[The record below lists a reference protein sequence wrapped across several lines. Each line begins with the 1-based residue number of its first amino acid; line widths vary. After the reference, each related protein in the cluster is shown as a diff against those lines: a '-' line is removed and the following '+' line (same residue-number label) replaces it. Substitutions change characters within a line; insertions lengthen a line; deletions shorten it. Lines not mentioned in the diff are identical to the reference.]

1 MTQRPCNPTKK
12 WADLPAFFTEWNMVL
27 CWVNIDLSTD
37 LVKKCLALGKCSRQ
51 QDLYQSDFKAKIYT
65 GQAEGEP
72 GTEVRLIKVLLSWTL
87 SKGQRI
93 LEQGQSKINVHSK
106 VKFSKITKEWVIAD
120 HMTIGDRETNDHDCK
135 KTRSFSLSFA
145 YQHRYQFFKNK
156 PIKP

>member
-1 MTQRPCNPTKK
+1 
-12 WADLPAFFTEWNMVL
+12 MVL

-72 GTEVRLIKVLLSWTL
+72 GTEVRLMKVLLSLTL
-87 SKGQRI
+87 SKGHRI

-106 VKFSKITKEWVIAD
+106 VKFFKITKE
-120 HMTIGDRETNDHDCK
+120 
-135 KTRSFSLSFA
+135 
-145 YQHRYQFFKNK
+145 
-156 PIKP
+156 